1 MEWIQEQRLW
11 QSAPS
16 MEFLKGISWHPQAH
30 NVKIIQ
36 LITNSR
42 LKSWAHKHLA
52 SLLLP
57 KTLVEILAYR
67 TYPSSPG
74 MRKNGGLG
82 SWLKDCPPF
91 KAFMIDI
98 WANGTSPVAP
108 ALCHLNSTSSTPW
121 FHITN
126 FGFWKLLKGDRIL
139 QLWAFCLVR
148 EGTVGTKN
156 LGTNPGLFIKKVDW
170 GAWNH
175 DQALLYFQEVG
186 WRHWPTESSLT
197 LHNRSLGGEVDTC

>member
-1 MEWIQEQRLW
+1 MSSPYFLELEQCLVVIPSSPINFFNEQSWIC
-11 QSAPS
+11 A
-16 MEFLKGISWHPQAH
+16 
-30 NVKIIQ
+30 KI
-36 LITNSR
+36 LR
-42 LKSWAHKHLA
+42 AHKHLT

-57 KTLVEILAYR
+57 KTLMEILAYR

-126 FGFWKLLKGDRIL
+126 FGFRKLLKGDRIL

-156 LGTNPGLFIKKVDW
+156 VGTNPGLFIKKVDW

-175 DQALLYFQEVG
+175 DQALL
-186 WRHWPTESSLT
+186 
-197 LHNRSLGGEVDTC
+197 